1 MSMKQACWSVGP
13 LAALAAV
20 ILVGSQAPQS
30 RAQVVKHNSS
40 PAERHQGLANRG
52 NLGEK
57 RCKASSLIAM
67 NVRGL
72 SGDDDIGSIRDLVI
86 AQDGRVEY
94 VAVSFGGFLGMG
106 DKMFAVPFEAIDF
119 VKTDTDAYARI
130 DVKEETLKQKQGF
143 DQDTW
148 PAEADHSFTSGKLRQ
163 QASTSSISR

>member
-1 MSMKQACWSVGP
+1 MRTRQACWIVGP

-30 RAQVVKHNSS
+30 RAQVVEHN
-40 PAERHQGLANRG
+40 PAQYERQQGLANRSD
-52 NLGEK
+52 LGEK
-57 RCKASSLIAM
+57 RCKASSLIGM

-72 SGDDDIGSIRDLVI
+72 SGDDDIGAIRDLVI
-86 AQDGRVEY
+86 AQDGRIEY
-94 VAVSFGGFLGMG
+94 VAVSFGGILGMG

-119 VKTDTDAYARI
+119 VKTDSDAYARI

-163 QASTSSISR
+163 QASASSISR